1 MIAETANA
9 QRSECL
15 HFVLDLRTSDSGDW
29 YVESNET
36 AGRRVEHEGIA
47 QRVESPWASTAD
59 LEVGQGSLLKGE
71 LACPKSGSRW
81 RLSIFGVFLFEVCV
95 RGAPLGNFFL
105 KFFRLVLL
113 YKGRA

>member
-59 LEVGQGSLLKGE
+59 LEVGQGSLLKVV

-95 RGAPLGNFFL
+95 RGGSPRQFFFKIFQACVAL
-105 KFFRLVLL
+105 
-113 YKGRA
+113 